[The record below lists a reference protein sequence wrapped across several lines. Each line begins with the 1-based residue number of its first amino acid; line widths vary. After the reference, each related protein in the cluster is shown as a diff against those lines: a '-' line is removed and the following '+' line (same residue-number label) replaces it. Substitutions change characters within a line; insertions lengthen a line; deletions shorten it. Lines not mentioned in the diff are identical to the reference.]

1 MNLSVI
7 IKNLLVSIVLTI
19 VGVSLINFLHP
30 GLFDK
35 GVMAALTSFDA
46 VLIFVLIFIS
56 GILGS
61 LFASSSV
68 YTGDAEQSGDTAQG
82 QRDSGQVKW
91 FNASKG
97 FGFITRD
104 DGVDVFVH
112 YRSIRGEGRKT
123 LYEDQK
129 VLFDTREGEKGL
141 QAEDV
146 EIISRR

>member
-7 IKNLLVSIVLTI
+7 IKNLIVSIILTI
-19 VGVSLINFLHP
+19 AGVFLISSLHP
-30 GLFDK
+30 GLFEK
-35 GVMAALTSFDA
+35 GLMAALTSFDA
-46 VLIFVLIFIS
+46 VLMFVLIFTS
-56 GILGS
+56 GILGA

-68 YTGDAEQSGDTAQG
+68 YSDDEELSGNSVQV

-104 DGVDVFVH
+104 DGEDVFVH

-129 VLFDTREGEKGL
+129 VLFDTTEGEKGL

-146 EIISRR
+146 EVISRR